1 MTARLALTSL
11 PPQARKKARNEKK
24 RVHLLVSPL
33 TLYDFRLTVVKGR
46 RNKKMG
52 IQIGEKA
59 PDFKAE
65 AYYRGKIQEIQLS
78 HYQGQW
84 VVLLFYPADF
94 TFV

>member
-1 MTARLALTSL
+1 MTGRLALTNLS
-11 PPQARKKARNEKK
+11 PQSRKKARNEKK

-46 RNKKMG
+46 RNRKMG
-52 IQIGEKA
+52 IQIGDKA
-59 PDFKAE
+59 PDFKAK
-65 AYYRGKIQEIQLS
+65 AYYRGATQEIELS
-78 HYQGQW
+78 QYQGQW

>member
-1 MTARLALTSL
+1 MTAPLVHPSL
-11 PPQARKKARNEKK
+11 SPQSRKKARNEKK

-52 IQIGEKA
+52 IQIGDKA

-78 HYQGQW
+78 YYHGQW

>member
-1 MTARLALTSL
+1 M
-11 PPQARKKARNEKK
+11 
-24 RVHLLVSPL
+24 VSPL

-52 IQIGEKA
+52 IQIGDKV
-59 PDFKAE
+59 PDFKAK
-65 AYYRGKIQEIQLS
+65 AYYRGTTQEIELS
-78 HYQGQW
+78 QYQGQW